1 MLGLVQGQ
9 KLMTSGS
16 IPKQMVFF
24 ALPILLGNLFQQLY
38 NTVDTAIVGRFV
50 GANALAAVGT
60 CNLVVVFM
68 IYFFIGLS
76 NGSSIVLSQCFGQN
90 DDEKVFKTVHTTM
103 GLSFISGIIL
113 MVVGLLS
120 AETILKWINTPDDVI
135 GYAITYIKIYFF
147 SMIPMMVFNMGTGIL
162 RAVGD
167 SKTPLYYLAASGVAN
182 IVLDLIFIVQFKFGV
197 MGAALAT
204 TIAQTISAVLIMIKL
219 IKSNEIY
226 KLHISKIRINFD
238 ILKKILVIGIPT
250 VLQSVLVC
258 FSNII
263 VQSKVNLFGL
273 NVMAALSIYYKV
285 EGFIYMPIEAMAMA
299 ISNFIGQNI
308 GAKNLERVKKG
319 KKLSMRICVVM
330 TVLIGGLI
338 MLLHTPILKIFT
350 TDEKVIYYGTQFILF
365 IVPLY
370 FIYAMNQILSGVLRG
385 AGQTFIPMVIG
396 LVCMCGLRVGWLV
409 VMIGIV
415 KDVRIIYASYP
426 LTWIFTNIFM
436 SIYYYK
442 GKWMEKSISNEN
454 LKTV

>member
-1 MLGLVQGQ
+1 MAVTQ
-9 KLMTSGS
+9 MTEGS
-16 IPKQMVFF
+16 ISKQLVLF
-24 ALPILLGNLFQQLY
+24 AIPILISNLFQQLY

-90 DDEKVFKTVHTTM
+90 DNEKVFKTVHTTM

-113 MVVGLLS
+113 MIVGLLF

-135 GYAITYIKIYFF
+135 GYAITYIKIYFL

-182 IVLDLIFIVQFKFGV
+182 IILDLIFIVQFKFGV

-204 TIAQTISAVLIMIKL
+204 TISQTISAVLIMIKL

-226 KLHISKIRINFD
+226 KLHISKIRIDFD

-250 VLQSVLVC
+250 GLQSVLVC

-365 IVPLY
+365 IIPLY

>member
-1 MLGLVQGQ
+1 MAVTQ
-9 KLMTSGS
+9 MTEGS
-16 IPKQMVFF
+16 ISKQLVLF
-24 ALPILLGNLFQQLY
+24 AIPILISNLFQQLY

-226 KLHISKIRINFD
+226 KLHISKIRIDFE

-250 VLQSVLVC
+250 GLQSVLVC

-273 NVMAALSIYYKV
+273 NVMAALSIYYKI
-285 EGFIYMPIEAMAMA
+285 EGFIYMPIDAIAMA

-319 KKLSMRICVVM
+319 KKLSMRICVAM

-338 MLLHTPILKIFT
+338 IFLHTPILKIFT
-350 TDEKVIYYGTQFILF
+350 TDEKVIHYGTQFILF

>member
-1 MLGLVQGQ
+1 MAVTQMTEGNISK
-9 KLMTSGS
+9 KL
-16 IPKQMVFF
+16 VFF
-24 ALPILLGNLFQQLY
+24 AVPVLISNLFQQLY

-60 CNLVVVFM
+60 CNLVIVFM

-76 NGSSIVLSQCFGQN
+76 NGSSVVLSQAFGEN
-90 DDEKVFKTVHTTM
+90 DNEKIFKTVHTTM
-103 GLSFISGIIL
+103 GLSVISGIAL
-113 MVVGLLS
+113 MTIGLLS

-135 GYAITYIKIYFF
+135 GYAITYIKIYFL

-167 SKTPLYYLAASGVAN
+167 SKTPLYYLAVSGVAN
-182 IVLDLIFIVQFKFGV
+182 IILDLIFIVQFKFGV

-204 TIAQTISAVLIMIKL
+204 TISQTISAVLIMIKL

-226 KLHISKIRINFD
+226 KLHISKIRIDFD

-250 VLQSVLVC
+250 GLQSVLVC

-365 IVPLY
+365 IIPLY

>member
-1 MLGLVQGQ
+1 MAVTQ
-9 KLMTSGS
+9 MTEGS
-16 IPKQMVFF
+16 ISKQLVLF
-24 ALPILLGNLFQQLY
+24 AIPILISNLFQQLY

-90 DDEKVFKTVHTTM
+90 DNEKVFKTVHTTM

-113 MVVGLLS
+113 MIVGLLF

-135 GYAITYIKIYFF
+135 GYAITYIKIYFL

-167 SKTPLYYLAASGVAN
+167 SKTPLYYLAVSGVAN
-182 IVLDLIFIVQFKFGV
+182 IILDLIFIVQFKFGV

-204 TIAQTISAVLIMIKL
+204 TISQTISAVLIMIKL

-226 KLHISKIRINFD
+226 KLHISKIRIDFD

-250 VLQSVLVC
+250 GLQSVLVC

-365 IVPLY
+365 IIPLY

>member
-1 MLGLVQGQ
+1 MAVTQ
-9 KLMTSGS
+9 MTEGS
-16 IPKQMVFF
+16 ISKQLVLF
-24 ALPILLGNLFQQLY
+24 AIPILISNLFQQLY

-226 KLHISKIRINFD
+226 KLHISKIRIDFE

-250 VLQSVLVC
+250 GLQSVLVC

-273 NVMAALSIYYKV
+273 NVMAALSIYYKI
-285 EGFIYMPIEAMAMA
+285 EGFIYMPIDAIAMA

-319 KKLSMRICVVM
+319 KKLSMRICVAM

-338 MLLHTPILKIFT
+338 IFLHTPILKIFT
-350 TDEKVIYYGTQFILF
+350 TDEKVIHYGTQFILF

-385 AGQTFIPMVIG
+385 AGQTFVPMIIG

-436 SIYYYK
+436 SIYYYR
-442 GKWMEKSISNEN
+442 GKWMKKSIS
-454 LKTV
+454 

>member
-1 MLGLVQGQ
+1 MAVTQ
-9 KLMTSGS
+9 MTEGS
-16 IPKQMVFF
+16 ISKQLVLF
-24 ALPILLGNLFQQLY
+24 AIPILISNLFQQLY

-90 DDEKVFKTVHTTM
+90 DNEKVFKTVHTTM

-113 MVVGLLS
+113 MIVGLLF

-135 GYAITYIKIYFF
+135 GYAITYIKIYFL

-167 SKTPLYYLAASGVAN
+167 SKTPLYYLAVSGVAN
-182 IVLDLIFIVQFKFGV
+182 IILDLIFIVQFKFGV

-204 TIAQTISAVLIMIKL
+204 TISQTISAVLIMIKL

-226 KLHISKIRINFD
+226 KLHISKIRIDFD

-250 VLQSVLVC
+250 GLQSVLVC

>member
-1 MLGLVQGQ
+1 MAVTQMTEGNISK
-9 KLMTSGS
+9 KL
-16 IPKQMVFF
+16 VFF
-24 ALPILLGNLFQQLY
+24 AVPVLISNLFQQLY

-60 CNLVVVFM
+60 CNLVIVFM

-76 NGSSIVLSQCFGQN
+76 NGSSVVLSQAFGEN
-90 DDEKVFKTVHTTM
+90 DNEKIFKTVHTTM
-103 GLSFISGIIL
+103 GLSVISGIAL
-113 MVVGLLS
+113 MTIGLLS

-135 GYAITYIKIYFF
+135 GYAITYIKIYFL

-167 SKTPLYYLAASGVAN
+167 SKTPLYYLAVSGVAN
-182 IVLDLIFIVQFKFGV
+182 IILDLIFIVQFKFGV

-204 TIAQTISAVLIMIKL
+204 TISQTISAVLIMIKL

-226 KLHISKIRINFD
+226 KLHISKIRIDFD

-250 VLQSVLVC
+250 GLQSVLVC

-454 LKTV
+454 SKTV

>member
-1 MLGLVQGQ
+1 MAVTQMTEGNISK
-9 KLMTSGS
+9 KL
-16 IPKQMVFF
+16 VFF
-24 ALPILLGNLFQQLY
+24 AVPVLISNLFQQLY

-60 CNLVVVFM
+60 CNLVIVFM

-76 NGSSIVLSQCFGQN
+76 NGSSVVLSQAFGEN
-90 DDEKVFKTVHTTM
+90 DNEKIFKTVHTTM
-103 GLSFISGIIL
+103 GLSVISGIAL
-113 MVVGLLS
+113 MTIGLLS

-135 GYAITYIKIYFF
+135 GYAITYIKIYFL

-167 SKTPLYYLAASGVAN
+167 SKTPLYYLAVSGVAN
-182 IVLDLIFIVQFKFGV
+182 IILDLIFIVQFKFGV

-204 TIAQTISAVLIMIKL
+204 TISQTISAVLIMIKL

-226 KLHISKIRINFD
+226 KLHISKIRIDFD

-250 VLQSVLVC
+250 GLQSVLVC

>member
-1 MLGLVQGQ
+1 MAVTQMTEGNISK
-9 KLMTSGS
+9 KL
-16 IPKQMVFF
+16 VFF
-24 ALPILLGNLFQQLY
+24 AVPVLISNLFQQLY

-60 CNLVVVFM
+60 CNLVIVFM

-76 NGSSIVLSQCFGQN
+76 NGSSVVLSQAFGEN
-90 DDEKVFKTVHTTM
+90 DNEKIFKTVHTTM
-103 GLSFISGIIL
+103 GLSVISGIAL
-113 MVVGLLS
+113 MTIGLLS

-135 GYAITYIKIYFF
+135 GYAITYIKIYFL

-167 SKTPLYYLAASGVAN
+167 SKTPLYYLAVSGVAN
-182 IVLDLIFIVQFKFGV
+182 IILDLIFIVQFKFGV

-204 TIAQTISAVLIMIKL
+204 TISQTISAVLIMIKL

-226 KLHISKIRINFD
+226 KLHISKIRIDFD

-250 VLQSVLVC
+250 GLQSVLVC

-442 GKWMEKSISNEN
+442 VKWMEKSISNEN